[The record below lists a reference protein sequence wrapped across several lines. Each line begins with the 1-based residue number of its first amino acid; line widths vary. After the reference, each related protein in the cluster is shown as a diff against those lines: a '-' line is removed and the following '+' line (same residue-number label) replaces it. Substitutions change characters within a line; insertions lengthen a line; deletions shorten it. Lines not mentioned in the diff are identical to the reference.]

1 MMRDASNVVDIST
14 NLVWGANKLSGFV
27 ANELSGHIGHR
38 GGAYETD
45 GIATGDPENAF
56 RRGV

>member
-1 MMRDASNVVDIST
+1 M
-14 NLVWGANKLSGFV
+14 WGANELSGFV